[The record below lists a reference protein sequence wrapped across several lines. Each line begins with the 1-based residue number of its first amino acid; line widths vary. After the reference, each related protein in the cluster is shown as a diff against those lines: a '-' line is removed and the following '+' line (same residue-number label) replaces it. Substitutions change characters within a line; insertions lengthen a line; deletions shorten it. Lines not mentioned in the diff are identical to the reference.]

1 MKMDT
6 ANTLEGICI
15 ESAKKYFP
23 YSSGI
28 FKKET
33 AFIKAVDD
41 VSLDIRKG
49 ETIGLVGESGS
60 GKTTLARLVLGL
72 ENLTDGSIKIENIEL
87 ATAKRRDIKEVAQKI
102 SIVFQDPASSLN
114 PRRNVGWSITRP
126 FIAMGNSKKAAV
138 KKAKELLEIVQ
149 LDPSLIE
156 RYPHQLSGGQQQ
168 RMSIARALITEPDI
182 MVLDEPTSALDISI
196 QAQILNLL
204 IKLQQDFDLTYL
216 FITHDLNVVRYISD
230 RIAVMYLG
238 KIVEYGDVDALFDNP
253 SHPYTVGLLNSSPVT
268 NPRNRNEK
276 KLILK
281 GEPDSMINLPKGCR
295 LTSRCPFVIEECRK
309 KVPDFIDV
317 GNGHHVSCIRAREIK
332 ELIK

>member
-1 MKMDT
+1 
-6 ANTLEGICI
+6 
-15 ESAKKYFP
+15 
-23 YSSGI
+23 
-28 FKKET
+28 
-33 AFIKAVDD
+33 
-41 VSLDIRKG
+41 
-49 ETIGLVGESGS
+49 
-60 GKTTLARLVLGL
+60 
-72 ENLTDGSIKIENIEL
+72 
-87 ATAKRRDIKEVAQKI
+87 
-102 SIVFQDPASSLN
+102 
-114 PRRNVGWSITRP
+114 
-126 FIAMGNSKKAAV
+126 MGNSKKAAV
-138 KKAKELLEIVQ
+138 KKAKELLEVVQ
-149 LDPSLIE
+149 LNPSMVD

-168 RMSIARALITEPDI
+168 RMSIARALITDPDI

-204 IKLQQDFDLTYL
+204 IKLQRDFDLTYL

-238 KIVEYGDVDALFDNP
+238 KIVEYGDVDAVFNNP

-295 LTSRCPFVIEECRK
+295 LTSRCPFVREQCSE

-332 ELIK
+332 ELTT